1 MQIRFLRPRD
11 GKLKSE
17 SLCDI
22 NKSTKILPWDIHV
35 LLLTFLIW
43 NVEHLHQFQSVTLS
57 SFLAIPDISKVTF
70 ANVRKNNRGNT
81 KRKVGPQQIMKIKT
95 NFSTTVQRWKLII
108 KIFPN
113 CVVHSIITSNWGR
126 LTKQTLKG
134 NIIIFLRR
142 LTAVLNKYSNLIVFH
157 TQKYVKCNNHNV

>member
-1 MQIRFLRPRD
+1 MGHTCFDVNIFNMKLRTFTPVSICNSVLFLGYSRY
-11 GKLKSE
+11 
-17 SLCDI
+17 
-22 NKSTKILPWDIHV
+22 
-35 LLLTFLIW
+35 F
-43 NVEHLHQFQSVTLS
+43 
-57 SFLAIPDISKVTF
+57 
-70 ANVRKNNRGNT
+70 KNNIYKCKKEQPRQH
-81 KRKVGPQQIMKIKT
+81 KRKVGPQQIMKIQT
-95 NFSTTVQRWKLII
+95 NLSTTVQRWKLII

-142 LTAVLNKYSNLIVFH
+142 LTAVLNKYSNFIVFH